1 MSIFS
6 GLMNQLSLSKKMVV
20 IAAGFLIPLLV
31 TFFFLASSLTQGIK
45 QAEHERK
52 GLEYINTLRSLYQHM
67 PQHRGMTNAY
77 LNGQSEFQSKIL
89 AKRDEIKADIAK
101 IDAIDER
108 LGGDL
113 NTTATWTG
121 IKAEWANLESR
132 SFSED
137 AAKIFSEHTALI
149 KKIYALFEDVSIESQ
164 LFTDSDIASAYII
177 DAVVFKIPAVTE
189 ILGRARGFGSGLA
202 AKQSLSAKD
211 ETKLAIMMG
220 QIETDFLTTIHDLK
234 VTEELL
240 PSLKGEIEP
249 KLINAQEKWDDFS
262 GILTRELLNADY
274 INVDPSNVFGAGTE
288 AIKANFAL
296 YDTVV
301 PILDKILDE
310 RASGLAFHRNVLL
323 IIVIISVLFSILLFR
338 AFHISL
344 ISAIRSLVI
353 TTEQIAAGN
362 LTAMAKVETEDEVK
376 DIATAINKM
385 TGELK
390 SIVHKLGVES
400 SSLASASEEL
410 SATTEQA
417 KANSSAQQTQ
427 STSIA
432 SAMTEMSSTAG
443 EISSNAEQLRH
454 EVEEAMTHS
463 SHGQQVI
470 KTTVLDINK
479 LADSVAHA
487 ANAVRELA
495 QSSDEIGS
503 VLTVI
508 KGVAEQTNLLALN
521 AAIEAARAGEQGRGF
536 AVVAE
541 EVRSLATRTQDS
553 AEQIQVMVNSLQEH
567 TQHAAKLMDSETE
580 NALRVSQSTVTA
592 TDSIDHIV
600 SSFGKISDMSHSVA
614 SAAEQQSLVSEEVT
628 RNVTHVSDL
637 SAENAAGAEQI
648 SAAAQSLTRL
658 ASDLEIL
665 VHKFHV

>member
-1 MSIFS
+1 
-6 GLMNQLSLSKKMVV
+6 
-20 IAAGFLIPLLV
+20 
-31 TFFFLASSLTQGIK
+31 
-45 QAEHERK
+45 
-52 GLEYINTLRSLYQHM
+52 
-67 PQHRGMTNAY
+67 
-77 LNGQSEFQSKIL
+77 
-89 AKRDEIKADIAK
+89 
-101 IDAIDER
+101 
-108 LGGDL
+108 
-113 NTTATWTG
+113 
-121 IKAEWANLESR
+121 
-132 SFSED
+132 
-137 AAKIFSEHTALI
+137 
-149 KKIYALFEDVSIESQ
+149 
-164 LFTDSDIASAYII
+164 
-177 DAVVFKIPAVTE
+177 
-189 ILGRARGFGSGLA
+189 
-202 AKQSLSAKD
+202 
-211 ETKLAIMMG
+211 
-220 QIETDFLTTIHDLK
+220 
-234 VTEELL
+234 
-240 PSLKGEIEP
+240 
-249 KLINAQEKWDDFS
+249 
-262 GILTRELLNADY
+262 
-274 INVDPSNVFGAGTE
+274 
-288 AIKANFAL
+288 
-296 YDTVV
+296 
-301 PILDKILDE
+301 
-310 RASGLAFHRNVLL
+310 
-323 IIVIISVLFSILLFR
+323 
-338 AFHISL
+338 
-344 ISAIRSLVI
+344 
-353 TTEQIAAGN
+353 
-362 LTAMAKVETEDEVK
+362 
-376 DIATAINKM
+376 
-385 TGELK
+385 
-390 SIVHKLGVES
+390 
-400 SSLASASEEL
+400 
-410 SATTEQA
+410 
-417 KANSSAQQTQ
+417 
-427 STSIA
+427 
-432 SAMTEMSSTAG
+432 MTEMSSTAG

-592 TDSIDHIV
+592 TDSIDHFV